1 MSKDLKNQ
9 EEGPGPVTT
18 KDRRQHLRITGPF
31 DGRRVS
37 ALKTPVQI
45 YDLSQGGC
53 FINSVHEQQLG
64 VTCLLE
70 IDLPYEG
77 SITVKAETLYSKPE
91 FGFAVR
97 FIEMTEDT
105 SARLLRV
112 LQRLKELA
120 PRDQ

>member
-1 MSKDLKNQ
+1 MA
-9 EEGPGPVTT
+9 GP
-18 KDRRQHLRITGPF
+18 IE
-31 DGRRVS
+31 GRRIG

-53 FINSVHEQQLG
+53 FINSMHEQQLG
-64 VTCLLE
+64 VKCLLE

-77 SITVKAETLYSKPE
+77 SITVKAETLYRNPE

-97 FIEMTEDT
+97 FIEMTEEA
-105 SARLLRV
+105 SERLLRV

-120 PRDQ
+120 AHDR